1 MEKLYTNILYIITH
15 THTGLCDSSVSS
27 LQERRQKESLSGR
40 RGGGRTDLWEDPAS
54 LSSLQD
60 NSYIPEPCQTG
71 PPCLSKTKRTSMTSP
86 WQFTLLKLSG
96 R

>member
-15 THTGLCDSSVSS
+15 THTHTHTGLCDSSVSS
-27 LQERRQKESLSGR
+27 LQEGRQKESLSGR
-40 RGGGRTDLWEDPAS
+40 RGRGRTGLQEDPAS

-71 PPCLSKTKRTSMTSP
+71 PPCLSKTKWTSMTSP
-86 WQFTLLKLSG
+86 
-96 R
+96 

>member
-1 MEKLYTNILYIITH
+1 MEKLYTNMLYIITH
-15 THTGLCDSSVSS
+15 THTHTHWAMCGLCDSSVSS
-27 LQERRQKESLSGR
+27 LQKGRQKESLSGR
-40 RGGGRTDLWEDPAS
+40 RGGGRTGLREDPAS

-86 WQFTLLKLSG
+86 
-96 R
+96 